1 MVTSSDKSVDVKRFL
16 PLLLGLLSGFSVF
29 YFLYIFGAYN
39 IQKGL
44 SYSGHSHLFRSI
56 SFGLL
61 TFVHLFILE
70 SKLKPKLNLETFSRQ
85 TYWYLFLVIVGIH
98 LIFLLFNYFWNWQ
111 ELYWTSYGLIC
122 KEYPQMIVFPF
133 VLYFFILYVTRE
145 KPDIGKEIY
154 LSFQSVNGKDLLK
167 TKLQDFLFANAA
179 ENYVTIHYKT
189 NEENKQHLIRK
200 TLKAL
205 EEEFQS
211 FSEIARIHRSYL
223 VNTSNVQ
230 AVKQNSGKVF
240 LEISGQEIPVSKSFQ
255 KDFV

>member
-1 MVTSSDKSVDVKRFL
+1 ML
-16 PLLLGLLSGFSVF
+16 
-29 YFLYIFGAYN
+29 
-39 IQKGL
+39 
-44 SYSGHSHLFRSI
+44 
-56 SFGLL
+56 
-61 TFVHLFILE
+61 
-70 SKLKPKLNLETFSRQ
+70 
-85 TYWYLFLVIVGIH
+85 
-98 LIFLLFNYFWNWQ
+98 
-111 ELYWTSYGLIC
+111 
-122 KEYPQMIVFPF
+122 VFPF
-133 VLYFFILYVTRE
+133 ALYFIMLYVTR
-145 KPDIGKEIY
+145 GKAHFDTDVY
-154 LSFQSVNGKDLLK
+154 LSFQSFNGKDLLR

-211 FSEIARIHRSYL
+211 FSEITRIHRSYL

-255 KDFV
+255 KDFI